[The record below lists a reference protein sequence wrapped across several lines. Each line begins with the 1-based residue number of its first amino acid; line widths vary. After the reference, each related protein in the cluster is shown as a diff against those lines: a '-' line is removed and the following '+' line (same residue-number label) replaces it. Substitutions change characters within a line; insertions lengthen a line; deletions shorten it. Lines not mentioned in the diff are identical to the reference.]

1 MIGLAIFQKNG
12 PTQVLSGIWLV
23 ALTAMAALYAANIP
37 FAKALGLSPL
47 LIAILIGL
55 FYGNT
60 LSSQLPSGWAH
71 GVRYCTKYIL
81 RLAIILLGF
90 SFTFQEIAEQGL
102 LGLIADSIIVTTTL
116 LMGYFIGTRLLKM
129 DPEMALMCSIGP
141 AICGASAVLAAESV
155 LRTSHAKTAVA
166 VSTVVLFGTISMFIY
181 PCIYAYLPHNLS
193 DTSFGIYI
201 GSTIHEVP
209 QVIACGNVINADVA
223 QTATIVKMTRVLMLV
238 PVLLII
244 GFIWEKIRTTS
255 PDENRREQSGII
267 PWWAFIFVA
276 AVAFNSMIS
285 IPSVVILSIHTVDV
299 FLLTMAM
306 GAIGMETT
314 IAKFEEVGRKPFI
327 LALILFVWLVMG
339 GWAIAQYLQNN
350 AQMFVI

>member
-1 MIGLAIFQKNG
+1 MIGITVFKNNG

-23 ALTAMAALYAANIP
+23 ALTAMAAIYAANIP
-37 FAKALGLSPL
+37 FVKALGLSPL
-47 LIAILIGL
+47 LLAILIGL

-60 LSSQLPSGWAH
+60 LSSQLPSGWVH

-90 SFTFQEIAEQGL
+90 SFSFQEIAEQGMD
-102 LGLIADSIIVTTTL
+102 GVIADSIIVPGTL

-181 PCIYAYLPHNLS
+181 PCMYAYLPHNLT
-193 DTSFGIYI
+193 DASFGIYV

-209 QVIACGNVINADVA
+209 QVIACGNVINAYVA

-244 GFIWEKIRTTS
+244 SFMWEKIRTPS
-255 PDENRREQSGII
+255 PDDNRRENASIV

-276 AVAFNSMIS
+276 AVSFNSAVS
-285 IPSVVILSIHTVDV
+285 IPSAITSSIHSVDI

-314 IAKFEEVGRKPFI
+314 VAKFEEVGGKPFI
-327 LALILFVWLVMG
+327 LSFILFIWLVMG
-339 GWAIAQYLQNN
+339 GWTIAHYL
-350 AQMFVI
+350 

>member
-1 MIGLAIFQKNG
+1 MIGLKIFRVNG
-12 PTQVLSGIWLV
+12 TTQVLSGIWLV
-23 ALTAMAALYAANIP
+23 ALTAMAAIYAANIP
-37 FAKALGLSPL
+37 LVKALGLSPL
-47 LIAILIGL
+47 LLAILIGL

-90 SFTFQEIAEQGL
+90 SFTFQQIAQQGL
-102 LGLIADSIIVTTTL
+102 LGLIADIIIVTGTL
-116 LMGYFIGTRLLKM
+116 LLGYFIGTRLLKM

-166 VSTVVLFGTISMFIY
+166 VSTVVLFGTISMFLY
-181 PCIYAYLPHNLS
+181 PFIYAYIPHQLS
-193 DTSFGIYI
+193 DSLFGIYI
-201 GSTIHEVP
+201 GSSIHEVP
-209 QVIACGNVINADVA
+209 QVVAAGNMINADVA
-223 QTATIVKMTRVLMLV
+223 QTATIVKMARVLLLV

-244 GFIWEKIRTTS
+244 GFIWEKIRTPL
-255 PDENRREQSGII
+255 PDDNRREQTDII
-267 PWWAFIFVA
+267 PWWAFAFVA
-276 AVAFNSMIS
+276 AVAINSMIS
-285 IPSVVILSIHTVDV
+285 IPKELTYSIHSVDI

-314 IAKFEEVGRKPFI
+314 VAKFEEVGGKPFI
-327 LALILFVWLVMG
+327 LTSILFVWLVAG
-339 GWAIAQYLQNN
+339 GWAIALYL
-350 AQMFVI
+350 

>member
-1 MIGLAIFQKNG
+1 MIGLTVFKKHG

-37 FAKALGLSPL
+37 LVKSLGLSPL
-47 LIAILIGL
+47 LLALLIGL

-60 LSSQLPSGWAH
+60 LSSQLPSGWVH

-90 SFTFQEIAEQGL
+90 TFTFQQIAEQGMR
-102 LGLIADSIIVTTTL
+102 GFATDTIIITGTL

-129 DPEMALMCSIGP
+129 DPEMSLMCSIGP

-166 VSTVVLFGTISMFIY
+166 VATVALFGTVSMFLY
-181 PCIYAYLPHNLS
+181 PFVYACLPHNLS
-193 DTSFGIYI
+193 DASFGIYI

-209 QVIACGNVINADVA
+209 QVIAAGNVINPAVA

-238 PVLLII
+238 PVFLII
-244 GFIWEKIRTTS
+244 GFIWEKMRTPS
-255 PDENRREQSGII
+255 ADKDRRKHSDIM
-267 PWWAFIFVA
+267 PWWAFIFVG

-285 IPSVVILSIHTVDV
+285 LPKVIISSIHTVDI

-314 IAKFEEVGRKPFI
+314 IAKFEEVGTKPFI
-327 LALILFVWLVMG
+327 LSSILFIWLVIG
-339 GWAIAQYLQNN
+339 GWAIAYYL
-350 AQMFVI
+350 